1 MMKIQILVSTMFQT
15 DYSLLDK
22 INVQSDAVVVNQCN
36 LDNINSFRYKNHN
49 ILWINSTERGLSR
62 SRNMALKNS
71 TADVC
76 VICDDDEH
84 LSDGYPHMIQSAYTN
99 LKDAD
104 FIVFNINRIGWKIKE
119 KIFIKPEKI
128 GWFKTYSSVHITFKR
143 CQILENDITFDI
155 RFGAGSG
162 IYSCAEDAIFCMDC
176 HKRGLKMYTCPGI
189 LCDVVCDNSTWFNG
203 YDEKYFYDVGAY
215 LSVVYPSW
223 KHVMKC
229 YYPVRFRKITDL
241 GAFEIIYAINA
252 GFRGFKQRM
261 SYDEYVEKRNSFS

>member
-1 MMKIQILVSTMFQT
+1 MMKIQILVATMFQT

-22 INVQSDAVVVNQCN
+22 INVQSDAVVVNQCDF
-36 LDNINSFRYKNHN
+36 DNINSFRYKNYN

-76 VICDDDEH
+76 VICDDDER
-84 LSDGYPHMIQSAYTN
+84 LSDGYPHMILNAYTN
-99 LKDAD
+99 LKNAD
-104 FIVFNINRIGWKIKE
+104 FIVFNINRIGYNEKE
-119 KIFIKPEKI
+119 KEFIRSEKI
-128 GWFKTYSSVHITFKR
+128 EWFKNYSSVHITFKR

-162 IYSCAEDAIFCMDC
+162 VYSCAEDAIFCRDC
-176 HKRGLKMYTCPGI
+176 HKKNLKMYTYPGI

-203 YDEKYFYDVGAY
+203 YDAKYFYDVGAY
-215 LSVVYPSW
+215 LSVVYPSL

-241 GAFEIIYAINA
+241 RAFEIIHYINA
-252 GFRGFKQRM
+252 GFRGFKRKM
-261 SYDEYVEKRNSFS
+261 SYDEYVKNNSN